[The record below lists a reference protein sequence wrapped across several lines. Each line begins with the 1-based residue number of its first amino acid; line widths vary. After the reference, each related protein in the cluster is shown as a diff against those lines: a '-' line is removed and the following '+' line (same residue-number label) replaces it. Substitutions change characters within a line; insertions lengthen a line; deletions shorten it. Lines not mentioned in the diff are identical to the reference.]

1 MDEEIG
7 KIDNTLS
14 DFLNIVSTDFNGFV
28 AKIDKMKDG
37 MGQIKQEARGA
48 KQEYETTMYNIRK
61 GFPTNDKDNAQA
73 E

>member
-7 KIDNTLS
+7 KMDNTLS

-37 MGQIKQEARGA
+37 MGQIKQEASLA
-48 KQEYETTMYNIRK
+48 KQEYEETMNNIK
-61 GFPTNDKDNAQA
+61 
-73 E
+73 